1 MRYTGTITQREQA
14 QRTAAL
20 RRIVRTAAK
29 IESAYRLTL
38 IQELCSQMHHI
49 DSGKAS
55 QAEQLKNDIL
65 LWVRSTKDIKEL
77 ELMKGLVIEVATMK
91 ARKAQRAARWA
102 KREQELLQSTAQ
114 ATV

>member
-1 MRYTGTITQREQA
+1 MKYTGTTAKRAQA

-20 RRIVRTAAK
+20 RRIVRTAAM
-29 IESAYRLTL
+29 IESADTMNRLLL
-38 IQELCSQMHHI
+38 ITRQMQHI

-114 ATV
+114 AAV

>member
-1 MRYTGTITQREQA
+1 MRYTGTMTQREQA
-14 QRTAAL
+14 QRRAA
-20 RRIVRTAAK
+20 IKQITKTAAK
-29 IESAYRLTL
+29 IESAYTLTQ
-38 IQELCSQMHHI
+38 IQDICSQLQHI
-49 DSGKAS
+49 ESGNAS
-55 QAEQLKNDIL
+55 TAEQLKNDIL

-114 ATV
+114 AAV